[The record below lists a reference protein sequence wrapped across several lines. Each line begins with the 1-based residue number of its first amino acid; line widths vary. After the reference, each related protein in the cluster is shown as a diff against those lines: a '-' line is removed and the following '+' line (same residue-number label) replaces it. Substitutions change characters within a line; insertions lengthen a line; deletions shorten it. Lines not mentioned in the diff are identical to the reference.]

1 MELVKLFMG
10 SPSADNE
17 YSPKRT
23 QPGTGGFDSFFAKAE
38 SPVAERETTQ
48 RTKQSSKTDQRNDR
62 RVGVQRSQD
71 TRVTQQ
77 RQNDSR
83 TSQASTSEA
92 NTKNDTPTV
101 TDTKPTSDTKRSD
114 NVSNEKPVNKS
125 ENETANQDDTIRDK
139 LSEELGIG
147 KELINQILGELNL
160 TPSDLAD
167 LSNFNMFMN
176 TLNEKV
182 GGLAAANPQ
191 LMSFM
196 DMTAALDTAQGQEI
210 PEGMEVLG
218 EDAENVLTEAE
229 LNRIKLFTEISE
241 TVENTSVQTEATS
254 TDAMQATLTEPTDNI
269 GNAAIVSQNRAT
281 VGVRADET
289 GEVPAEQINNEAI
302 EMDQPIVDLRV
313 TEQYASQ
320 TGARGGDSGAMGNNS
335 EQFRQDGQ
343 LSNNNLFVNPVQG
356 TSQTNATSFIQN
368 LARSDA
374 MRSNL
379 MRGVDPQEVINQLV
393 ERVRVTA
400 GGTVNEVRMTLRPEH
415 LGDVTLKVI
424 TENGLVTAQFTAE
437 NQRVKEI
444 IESNFNNLKT
454 VLQDQGLNV
463 TGLSVSVGSEN
474 KDRNEMFESQ
484 RQNARADA
492 RRVQRAGSVSAEG
505 TEVQPDVVM
514 VDQKA
519 VYGSSVDYV
528 V

>member
-1 MELVKLFMG
+1 MELVKLYMG
-10 SPSADNE
+10 NPSAENE

-23 QPGTGGFDSFFAKAE
+23 QPGTNGFDSFFAKVE
-38 SPVAERETTQ
+38 NPVAERETTQ
-48 RTKQSSKTDQRNDR
+48 RAKQPSKTDQRNDK
-62 RVGVQRSQD
+62 RVGIQRSQD
-71 TRVTQQ
+71 SKVTPQ
-77 RQNDSR
+77 RQNDPR
-83 TSQASTSEA
+83 TKQAPVAEVKSS
-92 NTKNDTPTV
+92 NDTRPV
-101 TDTKPTSDTKRSD
+101 TDTKPVTEASRSSNVD
-114 NVSNEKPVNKS
+114 NAEPVSKAQNEV
-125 ENETANQDDTIRDK
+125 ANPDDAIRDK
-139 LSEELGIG
+139 LAEELGIG

-160 TPSDLAD
+160 KPSDLAD
-167 LSNFNMFMN
+167 LNNFNMFMN

-182 GGLAAANPQ
+182 GGLAAVNPQ

-196 DMTAALDTAQGQEI
+196 DMTDSVGAGQEI
-210 PEGMEVLG
+210 PEGMEVLADG
-218 EDAENVLTEAE
+218 EDAESVLSEAE

-241 TVENTSVQTEATS
+241 TVENASTQAEATR
-254 TDAMQATLTEPTDNI
+254 TDTMQTRIADPAENI
-269 GNAAIVSQNRAT
+269 GNAAIVAGNKPAS
-281 VGVRADET
+281 GVRVEEAENVADER
-289 GEVPAEQINNEAI
+289 IINEAV
-302 EMDQPIVDLRV
+302 ETDQPIVDLRV

-320 TGARGGDSGAMGNNS
+320 TGARGGDSGGMGNNS

-356 TSQTNATSFIQN
+356 TSQTNASSFIQN

-374 MRSNL
+374 MRSDL
-379 MRGVDPQEVINQLV
+379 MRGVDPQEVVNQLV
-393 ERVRVTA
+393 ERVRITA

-454 VLQDQGLNV
+454 VLQDQGLNIS
-463 TGLSVSVGSEN
+463 GLSVSVGSEN
-474 KDRNEMFESQ
+474 KDRNEMFEAQ
-484 RQNARADA
+484 KQNGADA

-505 TEVQPDVVM
+505 IEVQPDVVM

-519 VYGSSVDYV
+519 AYGSSVDYV